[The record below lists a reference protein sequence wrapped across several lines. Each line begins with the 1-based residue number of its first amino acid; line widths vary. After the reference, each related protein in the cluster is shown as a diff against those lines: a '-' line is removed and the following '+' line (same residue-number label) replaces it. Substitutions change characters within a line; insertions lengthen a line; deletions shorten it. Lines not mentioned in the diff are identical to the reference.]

1 MFSFILAVHTLL
13 CLLLIGLVLIQQ
25 GKGADMGAAFGGGS
39 NTVFGAGGAA
49 DFITRLTT
57 GVAIAFMAT
66 SILLVRAYST
76 RSVEAVSATVD
87 PLAGSVME
95 QGQKPEAAKA
105 ASPSDAVPAV
115 AGSIAAAPVVSQSA
129 EAAKPVTQGAEA
141 SVKSEDKK

>member
-13 CLLLIGLVLIQQ
+13 CLSLIGLVLIQQ

-76 RSVEAVSATVD
+76 QTAEASRTVVD

-95 QGQKPEAAKA
+95 QAAKPEAAKA
-105 ASPSDAVPAV
+105 VATSENTPAV
-115 AGSIAAAPVVSQSA
+115 AVPPSQPSVEVKKDAEPVPA
-129 EAAKPVTQGAEA
+129 AEA
-141 SVKSEDKK
+141 SVKTEEKK

>member
-1 MFSFILAVHTLL
+1 MFTVILVIHTLL

-66 SILLVRAYST
+66 SILLVRAYSSRT
-76 RSVEAVSATVD
+76 QVSSVTTAD

-95 QGQKPEAAKA
+95 GSVKPETVKPETAAVVATPESTAAPA
-105 ASPSDAVPAV
+105 ASVAATIQQQAVSPA
-115 AGSIAAAPVVSQSA
+115 P
-129 EAAKPVTQGAEA
+129 EA
-141 SVKSEDKK
+141 DKEKK